1 VIGSIPQL
9 ASSASTASIS
19 QPNSSY
25 PQHLQN
31 IGDPLPKHRIIIV
44 LPHCWFW
51 NHKQINIYHKHY
63 LNNISQTLSDFAI
76 PSS

>member
-1 VIGSIPQL
+1 LQRFILLIALEVKRSPVIGSIPQL

-44 LPHCWFW
+44 LPH
-51 NHKQINIYHKHY
+51 Y
-63 LNNISQTLSDFAI
+63 
-76 PSS
+76 